1 MGTNTGANTN
11 ASKSASTVNST
22 SSGSPS
28 GSQESPRKHRLTDLN
43 VQIKHLNATPGKML
57 VQRGGKQILVPSKN
71 IIKLSPNAGAT
82 SSLTN
87 TAAEQTA
94 SPTSGLHAIQLP
106 GKGGVQ
112 YVRVLTNNKSASG
125 TSATVAMPKTM
136 QAHKI
141 TAVRSPAATSTPATS
156 TSTSAA
162 AAPATAVPK
171 ANTSMGSTNKIVM
184 RTTGGSIVPL
194 PSMQTLVS
202 KVFF

>member
-1 MGTNTGANTN
+1 
-11 ASKSASTVNST
+11 
-22 SSGSPS
+22 
-28 GSQESPRKHRLTDLN
+28 
-43 VQIKHLNATPGKML
+43 L

-162 AAPATAVPK
+162 AAPATAAPK

-202 KVFF
+202 KVGIVVLMPFSDSLNSIVLFAASNGYQHGRQRQRLQVSQYGQQYQ